1 MRAETM
7 KRRNKKYKLYIY
19 VRMIQ
24 IIFSKRS
31 KNMKK
36 EIETDLTSA
45 PLREPIGSQISAERT
60 RFPEM

>member
-1 MRAETM
+1 MLLIIIFYARTHFKCVQMRAETM
-7 KRRNKKYKLYIY
+7 KRRNKNINYIY

-36 EIETDLTSA
+36 EIETD
-45 PLREPIGSQISAERT
+45 
-60 RFPEM
+60 

>member
-1 MRAETM
+1 VPCYVKKFHEKI
-7 KRRNKKYKLYIY
+7 KRNT
-19 VRMIQ
+19 
-24 IIFSKRS
+24 
-31 KNMKK
+31 KK